1 MEFRELADLNW
12 AGHRIGGAGVPVV
25 GDHQPSTRKLR
36 FDYADQVAIQ
46 FAGTKKSLA
55 SGLPMA
61 AVMFGSGGLGMLIL
75 PLMIF
80 HQVQLIICSMRAS
93 TYLSKWIREGA
104 GPDGRD
110 EIAPEAR
117 TW

>member
-1 MEFRELADLNW
+1 M
-12 AGHRIGGAGVPVV
+12 
-25 GDHQPSTRKLR
+25 
-36 FDYADQVAIQ
+36 AIQ

-61 AVMFGSGGLGMLIL
+61 AVMFGGASLGMMIL

-80 HQVQLIICSMRAS
+80 HQVQLVICSMRAS
-93 TYLSKWIREGA
+93 SYAARFPEG
-104 GPDGRD
+104 GKTVG
-110 EIAPEAR
+110 AR

>member
-1 MEFRELADLNW
+1 M
-12 AGHRIGGAGVPVV
+12 
-25 GDHQPSTRKLR
+25 
-36 FDYADQVAIQ
+36 AIQ

-61 AVMFGSGGLGMLIL
+61 AVMFGGGGLGMMIL

-80 HQVQLIICSMRAS
+80 HQVQLIICSFRAS
-93 TYLSKWIREGA
+93 SYAAKHE
-104 GPDGRD
+104 
-110 EIAPEAR
+110 EAPERAT